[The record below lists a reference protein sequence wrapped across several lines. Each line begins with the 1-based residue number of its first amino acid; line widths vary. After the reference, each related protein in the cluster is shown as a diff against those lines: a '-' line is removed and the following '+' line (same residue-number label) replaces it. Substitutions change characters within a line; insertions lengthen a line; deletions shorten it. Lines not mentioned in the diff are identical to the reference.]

1 MDTSSILDIKKL
13 LSTSKKVVIVP
24 HKNPDGDAM
33 GSALGLCLYLKKK
46 GHIATVIA
54 PNDYPEFLKWL
65 PGNDEVIN
73 YEMENSISENIISSA
88 DVIFFT
94 IIPLGVENL
103 EGPAINVVFTPSLLR
118 AIAIS

>member
-73 YEMENSISENIISSA
+73 YEMENSISENIIS
-88 DVIFFT
+88 
-94 IIPLGVENL
+94 
-103 EGPAINVVFTPSLLR
+103 
-118 AIAIS
+118 